1 MDIVPIQPITS
12 KVGVRYNTANIHSK
26 QPSGIARRLKAAG
39 VDWIESFAVAIKR
52 NDKALLTLWLR
63 LLPYL
68 VVTGGHRR
76 PKRFKGRA
84 SKAAIAALNDLEG
97 RE

>member
-1 MDIVPIQPITS
+1 MGS
-12 KVGVRYNTANIHSK
+12 SNLHSK
-26 QPSGIARRLKAAG
+26 YPSSIAKHLKAAG
-39 VDWIESFAVAIKR
+39 VDWIESFAIAIKR

-68 VVTGGHRR
+68 IVTGGHRR

-97 RE
+97 R